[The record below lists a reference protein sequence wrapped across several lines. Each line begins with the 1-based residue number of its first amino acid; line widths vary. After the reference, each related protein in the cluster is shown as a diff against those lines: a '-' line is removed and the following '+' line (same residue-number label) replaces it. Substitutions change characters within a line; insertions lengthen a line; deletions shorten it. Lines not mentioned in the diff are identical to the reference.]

1 MAWWSM
7 EEGVVSV
14 RMQQIMGADWR
25 SSEEETAVPAVCC
38 DYGFLKEEYQHGC
51 SLQLWKQYSTWFMI
65 SLYEVLDG
73 SVRASSRL

>member
-14 RMQQIMGADWR
+14 RMQQIMGADR
-25 SSEEETAVPAVCC
+25 MSSEEETAVPAVCC
-38 DYGFLKEEYQHGC
+38 DDGFLKEEYQHGC

-73 SVRASSRL
+73 GVRAWSRL

>member
-1 MAWWSM
+1 M

-14 RMQQIMGADWR
+14 RIQQIMGADR
-25 SSEEETAVPAVCC
+25 MSSEEETAVPAVCC
-38 DYGFLKEEYQHGC
+38 DDGFLKEEYQYGC

>member
-1 MAWWSM
+1 M

-14 RMQQIMGADWR
+14 RMQQIMGADRR

-38 DYGFLKEEYQHGC
+38 DDGFLKEEYQYGC
-51 SLQLWKQYSTWFMI
+51 YLQLWKQYSTWFMI

-73 SVRASSRL
+73 GVRASSRL

>member
-1 MAWWSM
+1 M

-14 RMQQIMGADWR
+14 RMQQIMGADR
-25 SSEEETAVPAVCC
+25 MSSEEETAVPAVCC
-38 DYGFLKEEYQHGC
+38 DDGFLKEKYQQGC

>member
-7 EEGVVSV
+7 EEDVVSV
-14 RMQQIMGADWR
+14 RTQQIMGADWM

-38 DYGFLKEEYQHGC
+38 DYGFLKEKYQHGC
-51 SLQLWKQYSTWFMI
+51 SLWLWKQYSTWFMI